1 MPGNAR
7 KGEMKPSKY
16 GQSNNSGSGEVDW
29 ERAGGGGGGAGGRVW
44 ETCMVRVKKV
54 IELMCK

>member
-7 KGEMKPSKY
+7 KGEMKLSKY

-29 ERAGGGGGGAGGRVW
+29 ERAGGGGGGWGSGMGDMHGKR
-44 ETCMVRVKKV
+44 KKV
-54 IELMCK
+54 GV